1 MDVKTE
7 GGMDEQVEK
16 QAESVWG
23 AVRRQTECT
32 STVQMKAEGSKK
44 WEEDENNSWTT
55 KEVSRIKVISMSGGK
70 GRGKR
75 QEEE

>member
-23 AVRRQTECT
+23 AVSRQTECT
-32 STVQMKAEGSKK
+32 STATYE
-44 WEEDENNSWTT
+44 
-55 KEVSRIKVISMSGGK
+55 
-70 GRGKR
+70 GRGK
-75 QEEE
+75 